1 MAYRWSIH
9 QLTEYFDA
17 VTSKEDENVAVGVAV
32 ERTVEALGAEL
43 GALVRNGKV
52 LTCVGVGRA
61 TPPVDALIH
70 ATAGAVVIDVG
81 RIGLLHAAAAKLDG
95 DLSGHLVI
103 GRVDDEFTGEERQL
117 LQGMA
122 SVLGLALRSLRTLQ
136 TERALRTEREREAA
150 ERLRLLDT
158 LGQRQRLLE
167 SLLTIQRAIS
177 HRAPLQTVLDAV
189 TSGAAKL
196 LSDAFVALVLT
207 DPIEGRHRIESCAV
221 QANDLDDHEVLV
233 MEAAAESAV
242 LDGVVTLFNDVSGT
256 TVLAAPVHI
265 EGITTGSLVTIARVT
280 VTDIDDRREM
290 LAAFAEQASLAL
302 TDARTVEAMRDA
314 YHDSLTGLPNRALF
328 LDSLNRALQRATR
341 LHTDVTVLFI
351 DLNRF
356 KDVNDSLGHA
366 AGDGLLASVAARIR
380 NCLRAE
386 DYAGRLGGDE
396 FAVLLE
402 RTSGYDA
409 GILMASRITKALL
422 EPIALAGREV
432 LASASIGIASSDPS
446 ARTADALLRNADV
459 AMYGAKRSGTR
470 GALLYEPS
478 MHTETTQRIEL
489 RGDLSHAVR
498 RGELRLQYQP
508 LVDLRTGVA
517 VAVEALAR
525 WDHPRFGVV
534 PPDVFIPM
542 AEVSG
547 VIVEIGEWV
556 LRRSCEQAAGWRAA
570 SIPDLKISVNV
581 SARQFAEST
590 FPDVVARVLRATALP
605 AEALTLEVTESV
617 LIPDPDRTIEQLASL
632 KSLGVRMAIDDF
644 GTGYSSLA
652 WLQRFPADQLKI
664 DKSFIDT
671 IETSTQ
677 GSAIVRAVVD
687 LARTLG
693 LETVA
698 EGIETIPQWDSLRSL
713 SCSLGQGYLFARP
726 LAETAVE
733 PFFAASAA
741 SAALPALT
749 ASSVEPRRSRRTAAL
764 DAVLG

>member
-1 MAYRWSIH
+1 MAYHWSIH

-17 VTSKEDENVAVGVAV
+17 VTSTEDEYVAVRVAV
-32 ERTVEALGAEL
+32 ERTVEALGAEV
-43 GALVRNGKV
+43 GAVVGNGEA
-52 LTCVGVGRA
+52 LTCVGLGRA
-61 TPPVDALIH
+61 APPVDALIQ
-70 ATAGAVVIDVG
+70 ATVGSVVIDVP
-81 RIGLLHAAAAKLDG
+81 RIGLLHAAAARLDG
-95 DLSGHLVI
+95 DVSGHLVI
-103 GRVDDEFTGEERQL
+103 GRIDEEFTGEERQL

-136 TERALRTEREREAA
+136 TERALRTEHEREAS

-177 HRAPLQTVLDAV
+177 HRAPLQSLLDAV
-189 TSGAAKL
+189 TSGASQL
-196 LSDAFVALVLT
+196 LSNAFVTLVLT
-207 DPIEGRHRIESCAV
+207 DPIEGRHRMVSSAV
-221 QANDLDDHEVLV
+221 PTNEAEDHEALV

-242 LDGVVTLFNDVSGT
+242 GDRVVTRVGDVGGA
-256 TVLAAPVHI
+256 TVLAAPVHT
-265 EGITTGSLVTIARVT
+265 EGIMTGSLVTVAFAN
-280 VTDIDDRREM
+280 VTDVDDRRVM
-290 LAAFAEQASLAL
+290 LTAFAEQASLAL

-351 DLNRF
+351 DLDRF

-366 AGDGLLASVAARIR
+366 AGDELLACVAGRIR
-380 NCLRAE
+380 GCLRGE
-386 DYAGRLGGDE
+386 DSAARLGGDE

-402 RTSGYDA
+402 STFGYDA
-409 GILMASRITKALL
+409 GWLVAGRITKALL
-422 EPIALAGREV
+422 DPIALVGREV
-432 LASASIGIASSDPS
+432 LSSASIGIASSDQS
-446 ARTADALLRNADV
+446 ARTADALLRNADI
-459 AMYGAKRSGTR
+459 AMYGAKRSGSR
-470 GALLYEPS
+470 RALLYEPS
-478 MHTETTQRIEL
+478 MHTETTQGLEL
-489 RGDLSHAVR
+489 RADLSQAVR

-508 LVDLRTGVA
+508 LVDLSTGVA
-517 VAVEALAR
+517 VAVEALVR
-525 WDHPRFGVV
+525 WDHPRYGIV
-534 PPDVFIPM
+534 PPNIFIPM

-556 LRRSCEQAAGWRAA
+556 LRRSCQQAAAWRAA

-581 SARQFAEST
+581 SARQLDEPT
-590 FPDVVARVLRATALP
+590 FPDLVARVLCATALP
-605 AEALTLEVTESV
+605 SDALTLEVTESV

-632 KSLGVRMAIDDF
+632 KALGVRISIDDF

-652 WLQRFPADQLKI
+652 RLRRFPVDQLKI

-671 IETSTQ
+671 IETSPQ
-677 GSAIVRAVVD
+677 GSAIVRAVVE

-698 EGIETIPQWDSLRSL
+698 EGIETAPQWHSLRQL
-713 SCSLGQGYLFARP
+713 SCNFGQGYHFSRP
-726 LAETAVE
+726 LAEADVE

-741 SAALPALT
+741 LATDSADLHWAT
-749 ASSVEPRRSRRTAAL
+749 ERF
-764 DAVLG
+764 